1 MEKENLVVIKISNLL
16 KSSNKTQKELT
27 DYLGITQ
34 NAFTDWK
41 AGRLKSY
48 QKYLYEIASFLG
60 VSVAYLKGEEDMAS
74 PSQSKETQIKILEED
89 LRQAEFWDF
98 DDEQYTLSL
107 NRKKTAE
114 NLYDILSKRETRI
127 IAPTV
132 ADDDYYK
139 NAFFELGQTLAEKE
153 DELKELKEKLR
164 EKGGI

>member
-1 MEKENLVVIKISNLL
+1 METVKKIR
-16 KSSNKTQKELT
+16 ELAKVRKRSLA
-27 DYLGITQ
+27 YLCEKI
-34 NAFTDWK
+34 
-41 AGRLKSY
+41 
-48 QKYLYEIASFLG
+48 G
-60 VSVAYLKGEEDMAS
+60 VSRVYFIDREKNGGKIPEDKLRIIAEELNTTVAYLKGEGDMAS
-74 PSQSKETQIKILEED
+74 PSQSKETQIKNLEED

-139 NAFFELGQTLAEKE
+139 NAFFELVQTLAEKE
-153 DELKELKEKLR
+153 DEIKELKEKLR
-164 EKGGI
+164 EKGGV